1 MRALL
6 IDDEEDMRRIGRVSL
21 ARIGGMDVREAS
33 SGEAGIAAAEADPP
47 DVILLDVLMPGLD
60 GPATLAELKRRPATA
75 GVPVIF
81 LTGTTAPEA
90 LAHLLSLGA
99 HGVIGKPFD
108 PLSLS
113 RKVRELLGTPP

>member
-1 MRALL
+1 
-6 IDDEEDMRRIGRVSL
+6 MRRIGRVSL

-90 LAHLLSLGA
+90 LAHLLALGA
-99 HGVIGKPFD
+99 RGVIGKPFD